1 MNTGK
6 TVFAQLLQ
14 LVSPYEFKKCVKR
27 YHGNYRVR
35 NFSCWNQ
42 FLCMAF
48 AQLTGRDSL
57 REIETCLNSHMEKL
71 YHMGFRGE
79 IARSTLADANTIR
92 DFRIYQDFGYHLIGI
107 ACNLYQDEPFAVELE
122 NTVYALDS
130 TTIDLCLSLFPWA
143 RFRKTKAAVKM
154 HTLLNLRGSIP
165 VFICITEGKL
175 HDVHILDRA
184 PVEEKSILTMDRA
197 YVDFARLYAIHQ
209 TPAYFVIHAKRNLR
223 FRRIDSRQ
231 VDKSTGLRAD
241 QTIILTVKK
250 SRQVYPENLRRVSYY
265 DIESNR
271 RFVFLTNH
279 FGIPAQT
286 VADIYKQRWK
296 VELFFK
302 WIKQHLRIKSFYGTS
317 PNAVKTQIWIAIS
330 VYLLVAIAKKRFHIP
345 GSLYTILQ
353 IIEVN
358 VFEKNPLNHIV
369 NKALKQE
376 TGTLVSN
383 QLNLFHS

>member
-107 ACNLYQDEPFAVELE
+107 ACNLYQDEPLAVELE

-241 QTIILTVKK
+241 QTIILTVKSPVK
-250 SRQVYPENLRRVSYY
+250 FIRR
-265 DIESNR
+265 
-271 RFVFLTNH
+271 TCA
-279 FGIPAQT
+279 G
-286 VADIYKQRWK
+286 
-296 VELFFK
+296 
-302 WIKQHLRIKSFYGTS
+302 S
-317 PNAVKTQIWIAIS
+317 PIT
-330 VYLLVAIAKKRFHIP
+330 
-345 GSLYTILQ
+345 T
-353 IIEVN
+353 
-358 VFEKNPLNHIV
+358 
-369 NKALKQE
+369 
-376 TGTLVSN
+376 
-383 QLNLFHS
+383 